1 MSYRSLSVRR
11 ESAVEYLTLNR
22 PDVRNALNEQLIAEL
37 SDWAVSQ
44 AARRHEVRAVVL
56 AGAGTVGF
64 DYRDLAKS
72 ANTVVD
78 AGLGFESSIAVRDFD
93 VILSVLYAHTVH
105 APSCPDP
112 APVGCRDLSG
122 GKFRF
127 SIRTIR

>member
-1 MSYRSLSVRR
+1 MW
-11 ESAVEYLTLNR
+11 
-22 PDVRNALNEQLIAEL
+22 ALHWNTMYGVAY
-37 SDWAVSQ
+37 
-44 AARRHEVRAVVL
+44 